1 MDLTVEERHEIVM
14 KHAKKMC
21 SIARLESRPILK
33 GALHKADGTIIAT
46 DSHRYIMA
54 EQAHSFK
61 EEKVI
66 STVDG
71 EILDG
76 SYPDLTRLI
85 PEGYEHRITLDV
97 KKAIEAHKVIQS
109 VTALQDGGRAKKEA
123 VAFLIIESVK
133 NTSVKS
139 VNISGKSTVSEFEW
153 FVGSPI
159 DTSVQ
164 ENGQNFKLAYK
175 AEYMLQALQLFKDLG
190 VDEVEIDMLTNT
202 RLFLVHNYGAKI
214 AVGILPV
221 RIY

>member
-1 MDLTVEERHEIVM
+1 MDLTVEEKHEIVM

-21 SIARLESRPILK
+21 NIARLETRPILK
-33 GALHKADGTIIAT
+33 GALHKADGTIVAT

-54 EQAHSFK
+54 EQAHSLK

-76 SYPDLTRLI
+76 SYPDLARLI
-85 PEGYEHRITLDV
+85 PEGYEHKVTLDV

-109 VTALQDGGRAKKEA
+109 VTALQDGGRAKKA
-123 VAFLIIESVK
+123 ATAYLTIESVK

-139 VNISGKSTVSEFEW
+139 VNISGKSTVSEFDW

-159 DTSVQ
+159 DTSLQANSVP
-164 ENGQNFKLAYK
+164 FKLAYN
-175 AEYMLQALQLFKDLG
+175 AEYMIQALQLFKDLG

-202 RLFLVHNYGAKI
+202 RPFLVHSYGAKV

>member
-1 MDLTVEERHEIVM
+1 MDLTVEERHEVVM

-21 SIARLESRPILK
+21 SVARLETRPILK
-33 GALHKADGTIIAT
+33 GALHKADGTIMAT
-46 DSHRYIMA
+46 DSHRYIMV
-54 EQAHSFK
+54 EQAHSLK

-85 PEGYEHRITLDV
+85 PEGYEHKITFYV

-109 VTALQDGGRAKKEA
+109 VTALQDGGRAKKDA
-123 VAFLIIESVK
+123 IAFLTIENAK
-133 NTSVKS
+133 E
-139 VNISGKSTVSEFEW
+139 VNISGTSTAAAFKW
-153 FVGSPI
+153 CAGSPI
-159 DTSVQ
+159 TTSLR
-164 ENGQNFKLAYK
+164 GKDAKFKLAYK

-190 VDEVEIDMLTNT
+190 VDMVEVDMLTNT
-202 RLFLVHNYGAKI
+202 RTFLVTNYGVKA

-221 RIY
+221 RVY

>member
-1 MDLTVEERHEIVM
+1 MDLTVEEKREIVM

-21 SIARLESRPILK
+21 NIARLESRPILK
-33 GALHKADGTIIAT
+33 GALHKADGTIVAT

-54 EQAHSFK
+54 EQAHSLK

-66 STVDG
+66 STIDG

-85 PEGYEHRITLDV
+85 PEGYEHKITLDV
-97 KKAIEAHKVIQS
+97 KKAIEAHKMIQG
-109 VTALQDGGRAKKEA
+109 VTALQDGGRAKKA
-123 VAFLIIESVK
+123 AISFLSIKKRERIK
-133 NTSVKS
+133 
-139 VNISGKSTVSEFEW
+139 ISGKTTESSFEW
-153 FVGSPI
+153 QIGLPVT
-159 DTSVQ
+159 TSLRGKD
-164 ENGQNFKLAYK
+164 EEFKLAYK

-190 VDEVEIDMLTNT
+190 VDEVEVDILTNT
-202 RLFLVHNYGAKI
+202 RPFLVHSYRAKV